1 MTDRERVE
9 IATEKA
15 LRTDDQLPVK
25 VVRKATCPNCGKV
38 FHPTPSWG
46 YGIGATDY
54 CSWKCTREAE
64 RNPPKEPTTSNRS
77 PFNGH
82 LDEISA
88 RIRVGQSL
96 FEISADYGRSVSA
109 LYRWLR
115 DTIGEKECSKLLFE
129 GHDAVK
135 AARKKKR
142 RKKYMEDTEII
153 TQDTQQPKPPRTG
166 MNYQPGKMN
175 GPLPAETIE
184 EIRQLYR
191 SGKSYA
197 QIAYA
202 TGISVSSICKYT
214 RDIREEKEA
223 MEEPKSAKK
232 DTTRQNKTKV
242 KAEPEEVNKPSMI
255 RVWKAI
261 GAIEAYVKHEA
272 GVKPSPILEELAVIE
287 EALK

>member
-1 MTDRERVE
+1 MTDQERV
-9 IATEKA
+9 EKA

-38 FHPTPSWG
+38 FHPTPTWG

-82 LDEISA
+82 LDEISS

-96 FEISADYGRSVSA
+96 YEISADYGRSVSA

-129 GHDAVK
+129 GHDAIK
-135 AARKKKR
+135 ARKKKR

-166 MNYQPGKMN
+166 MNYTPGKMN
-175 GPLPAETIE
+175 GPLPTETIE

-191 SGKSYA
+191 TGKSYA

-232 DTTRQNKTKV
+232 DTTKQNKAETKATPETV
-242 KAEPEEVNKPSMI
+242 KSSMI

-261 GAIEAYVKHEA
+261 GAIEAYAKHDA